1 VPDTRL
7 DFASVDEAELIGD
20 GLPYLRQVWHNP
32 DWTLYEVE
40 NSAPLVRHAEV
51 ISMQGNQLRLWV
63 DHRARVPIQIR
74 WSDHLAVLDG
84 TVPVSQG
91 VPAHGC
97 LSKVEE
103 QGDEWTVLHARTQ
116 GAYVLTSDFD
126 VLPGGDQRR
135 GGMCRT
141 PGD

>member
-7 DFASVDEAELIGD
+7 DYASVDEAKLIDG
-20 GLPYLRQVWHNP
+20 GLPYLRQVWQNA
-32 DWTLYEVE
+32 DWRLYEVVD
-40 NSAPLVRHAEV
+40 SAPLVRHAQV
-51 ISMQGNQLRLWV
+51 ISMEGNQLRLWV

-84 TVPVSQG
+84 SYAVSEG

-97 LSKVEE
+97 LSKS
-103 QGDEWTVLHARTQ
+103 GEWTTLHARGQ

-126 VLPGGDQRR
+126 VLPDGHHPGGT
-135 GGMCRT
+135 CRT
-141 PGD
+141 RGD